1 MEEKVLAAS
10 EGKVVKLTVLVVPYS
25 SMSWEME
32 MWMVASL
39 AIAVGSKCGCSR
51 SRGCDSVGWPYEEV
65 PDRLEQRYCMS

>member
-1 MEEKVLAAS
+1 MEESVLVAS
-10 EGKVVKLTVLVVPYS
+10 EGKVAELTGLVVPYIS
-25 SMSWEME
+25 TAWGME